1 MFAPTKVWRRWHVA
15 VSVDQK
21 RFATCAALAASAVA
35 PLVMARGHRI
45 EKIAEVPLVIADAE
59 LDGIAKT
66 KDAVK
71 LLKSIGAYD
80 DVKRVKDSRH
90 VRPGKG
96 KARNRRYI
104 QKRGPLIIH
113 NKAAEGKRLAPTL
126 VSAFRNIP
134 GIDFC
139 HVSRLNLLQLAP
151 GGHIGR
157 FIVWTEGAFKQLDS
171 VFGSHNADSTQK
183 KYFRP
188 PTSLLTN
195 ADINRIINSEEIQSV
210 VRPIQKVK
218 RTPRRKNPLKNFG
231 FLLKLNPYAAAQRR
245 RALTLSKKSHKSAD
259 AKKAAAAKGGV
270 KKPNLRKKETRAH
283 KKKRLSKFLA
293 VYNTPSIAPPRSDL
307 EKVKH

>member
-1 MFAPTKVWRRWHVA
+1 
-15 VSVDQK
+15 
-21 RFATCAALAASAVA
+21 
-35 PLVMARGHRI
+35 MARGHRI

-59 LDGIAKT
+59 FDGIAKT

-71 LLKSIGAYD
+71 LLRSIGAYD

-90 VRPGKG
+90 IRPGKG

-113 NKAAEGKRLAPTL
+113 NKVAEGKRLAPTL

-157 FIVWTEGAFKQLDS
+157 FIVWTEGAFKQLDNI
-171 VFGSHNADSTQK
+171 FGSRTADSVQK
-183 KYFRP
+183 KHYRP

-195 ADINRIINSEEIQSV
+195 ADINRVINSEEIQSV
-210 VRPIQKVK
+210 LRPIQRQP
-218 RTPRRKNPLKNFG
+218 RTTERKKNPLKNFG
-231 FLLKLNPYAAAQRR
+231 FMLKLNPYAATQRR
-245 RALTLSKKSHKSAD
+245 RALRLSSKSRKAP
-259 AKKAAAAKGGV
+259 AKKVEDKKGAKGGV
-270 KKPNLRKKETRAH
+270 KKPNLKKKETRAH
-283 KKKRLSKFLA
+283 KKKRLAKFLA
-293 VYNTPSIAPPRSDL
+293 VYNTPSIAPKRSEL